1 MEDVARVEPLAG
13 SNGEF
18 AYVGIMDGHGGD
30 ASALWLQEGLFAAVS
45 ARLAEVA
52 AALPAVREEEL
63 QRAAEAERE
72 RESQGSA
79 ARRRAQAGGAATSK
93 PTTDRREHAAQ
104 AKTAVEAAPA
114 PPPLADALTRAF
126 LDADAK
132 LIAHLRATVPTITG
146 ASGASATVVLVHR
159 PTRTVVAA
167 SAGDSLAVLARG
179 GQGPASL
186 ARLCRPHRV
195 LGTGPDARA
204 EAARVEAA
212 GGWVQDG
219 RVCGVLAVSRALGDP
234 EFKGKEGLAALLDE
248 GAKRG
253 WWDGAWAAQRRS
265 GFRADPVVAEPDV
278 HAMALRA
285 PAAHAAGEGE
295 GPQAQED
302 GSSNGSG
309 SSQQQ
314 QPPDD
319 EFLVV
324 ASDGLWDA
332 VPPPDVLRYAR
343 TQFKSGKNAQ
353 EVAEALAEL
362 ALKRYTADN
371 TCVAVIDL
379 LGPER
384 REASGGGGGGG
395 GGGGKKG
402 GGGLFGG
409 LFGR

>member
-1 MEDVARVEPLAG
+1 MEDVARVIPFVG
-13 SNGEF
+13 PQGEF
-18 AYVGIMDGHGGD
+18 AYVAVMDGHGGE
-30 ASALWLQEGLFAAVS
+30 ASALWLHDGLFRSVEQ
-45 ARLAEVA
+45 RLAEVA
-52 AALPAVREEEL
+52 AALPVVREEER
-63 QRAAEAERE
+63 RAEQER
-72 RESQGSA
+72 QGSA
-79 ARRRAQAGGAATSK
+79 AARRQQAAGAAGGRASAAIDRRAQA
-93 PTTDRREHAAQ
+93 AQ
-104 AKTAVEAAPA
+104 NKTAVEAPPA
-114 PPPLADALTRAF
+114 PPALADALTQAF
-126 LDADAK
+126 LDADAN
-132 LIAHLRATVPTITG
+132 LIAHLRATVPQITG

-179 GQGPASL
+179 GQGPAAV

-234 EFKGKEGLAALLDE
+234 EFKGKEGLRALLDE
-248 GAKRG
+248 GSKRG
-253 WWDGAWAAQRRS
+253 WWDASWAAQRRFS
-265 GFRADPVVAEPDV
+265 ADPVVAEPDV
-278 HAMALRA
+278 HALALRA
-285 PAAHAAGEGE
+285 AAVVEGGGGAAG
-295 GPQAQED
+295 AD
-302 GSSNGSG
+302 GGGAPPPSS
-309 SSQQQ
+309 SSSSS
-314 QPPDD
+314 PLAPDD

-332 VPPPDVLRYAR
+332 VPAADALRYAR
-343 TQFKSGKNAQ
+343 AQFKQGKGAQ
-353 EVAEALAEL
+353 AVAEALCGL

-371 TCVAVIDL
+371 VAVAVVDL

-384 REASGGGGGGG
+384 RLAAGGGEGGG

-402 GGGLFGG
+402 GLFGG

>member
-1 MEDVARVEPLAG
+1 MEDVARVEPFFGPA
-13 SNGEF
+13 GEF
-18 AYVGIMDGHGGD
+18 AYVAVMDGHGGD
-30 ASALWLQEGLFAAVS
+30 ASAIWLRDGLLHSVEQ
-45 ARLAEVA
+45 RLADVA
-52 AALPAVREEEL
+52 ASLPAVREEERRL
-63 QRAAEAERE
+63 QEERARE
-72 RESQGSA
+72 QEQQGSA
-79 ARRRAQAGGAATSK
+79 ARRQAAGAGRAASSSN
-93 PTTDRREHAAQ
+93 RREQAAQ
-104 AKTAVEAAPA
+104 QKTAVEAPPA
-114 PPPLADALTRAF
+114 PPPLSDALSRAF

-132 LIAHLRATVPTITG
+132 LIAHLRATVPQITG
-146 ASGASATVVLVHR
+146 ASGASATVVLIHR
-159 PTRTVVAA
+159 PTKTVVAA

-179 GQGPASL
+179 GQGPGAL

-253 WWDGAWAAQRRS
+253 WWDGAWAAQRR
-265 GFRADPVVAEPDV
+265 FNADPVVAEPDV
-278 HAMALRA
+278 HALALRSGGGA
-285 PAAHAAGEGE
+285 DEGAA
-295 GPQAQED
+295 D
-302 GSSNGSG
+302 GSSGSRP
-309 SSQQQ
+309 SSSSQ

-332 VPPPDVLRYAR
+332 VPAPDALRYAR
-343 TQFKSGKNAQ
+343 AQFKQGKDAQ
-353 EVAEALAEL
+353 AVAEALADL

-371 TCVAVIDL
+371 VVVAVVDL
-379 LGPER
+379 LGPEKR
-384 REASGGGGGGG
+384 ATGGAGAS
-395 GGGGKKG
+395 KG